1 MLVSVIIP
9 IHNMEEY
16 LPACLDSVVNQ
27 IYKNIEIIL
36 VDDGST
42 DRSVEI
48 CMEYSQRDDRI
59 VLLQTNHQGVVAARK
74 LGTERAKGYY
84 CVFVD
89 SDDWIA
95 VDLLDTVIPLTD
107 NGAVDIVNYNLTSV
121 NGATSV
127 KWNYTVSEGT
137 YESKG
142 LQNVFK
148 KMMYDFEHGCPGIIQ
163 SLCTKLIKRNL
174 LLESIHGLDNR
185 ITMGEDAA
193 VVYIAMLKAK
203 KIVIANSYLYFY
215 RVRPGSMCTSCHPD
229 FFSQIYLFQRYMED
243 VFSDYDKEYRLENQ
257 LQAYIFS
264 FLKKGIQDV
273 YSIRMKKVY
282 RLPFCDW
289 DTGKRVV
296 LYGAGEVGKSYYRQ
310 LCKEPLAEIAA
321 WVDKGKANEFI
332 YNRRIEEPEIL
343 KDIICDKVLIAV
355 LHENQAQE
363 IREQLRVYCGDGEI
377 IWKKPISYW
386 WENEIDLSQ

>member
-1 MLVSVIIP
+1 
-9 IHNMEEY
+9 
-16 LPACLDSVVNQ
+16 
-27 IYKNIEIIL
+27 
-36 VDDGST
+36 
-42 DRSVEI
+42 
-48 CMEYSQRDDRI
+48 
-59 VLLQTNHQGVVAARK
+59 
-74 LGTERAKGYY
+74 
-84 CVFVD
+84 
-89 SDDWIA
+89 
-95 VDLLDTVIPLTD
+95 
-107 NGAVDIVNYNLTSV
+107 
-121 NGATSV
+121 
-127 KWNYTVSEGT
+127 
-137 YESKG
+137 
-142 LQNVFK
+142 
-148 KMMYDFEHGCPGIIQ
+148 
-163 SLCTKLIKRNL
+163 
-174 LLESIHGLDNR
+174 
-185 ITMGEDAA
+185 
-193 VVYIAMLKAK
+193 
-203 KIVIANSYLYFY
+203 
-215 RVRPGSMCTSCHPD
+215 
-229 FFSQIYLFQRYMED
+229 MED

-363 IREQLRVYCGDGEI
+363 IREQLRIYCGDGEI